1 MVSEQRIATT
11 FGVMLGDGQY
21 FDVAQGET
29 VLQAALDAGIDLPYS
44 CRSGTCRTCISRV
57 ISGSIEHDPD
67 YIDDLLIEADEVA
80 AGYRLLCSSFAYTD
94 SLVELGG

>member
-1 MVSEQRIATT
+1 MVSEQQIATT

-29 VLQAALDAGIDLPYS
+29 VLQAALDAGIDVPYS

-57 ISGSIEHDPD
+57 VSGSVEHDPD
-67 YIDDLLIEADEVA
+67 YIDDLLIEADEIA

-94 SLVELGG
+94 SLGELGE

>member
-21 FDVAQGET
+21 FDVAEGET

-57 ISGSIEHDPD
+57 VSGSIEHDLD

-94 SLVELGG
+94 SVVEVGE

>member
-1 MVSEQRIATT
+1 MISEQRIATT

-57 ISGSIEHDPD
+57 VSGSLEHDPD
-67 YIDDLLIEADEVA
+67 YVDELLIEEDEVA

-94 SLVELGG
+94 SLVELGE